1 MLFDCSTDASVSTE
15 DIGDV
20 NIDEANDVNDDVDT
34 DYYYYY
40 YYYYY

>member
-1 MLFDCSTDASVSTE
+1 MLLSGNTDPSVSTD

-20 NIDEANDVNDDVDT
+20 NIDEANNVNDDVDT

-40 YYYYY
+40 YY